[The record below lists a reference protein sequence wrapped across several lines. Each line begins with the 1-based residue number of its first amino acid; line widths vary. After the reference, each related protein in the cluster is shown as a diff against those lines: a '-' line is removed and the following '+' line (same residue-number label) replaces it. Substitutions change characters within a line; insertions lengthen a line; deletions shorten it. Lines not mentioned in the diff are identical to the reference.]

1 MLKTIT
7 KMTQEQLDE
16 LEASGVI
23 TVPAVKKAP
32 DHLHNPIS
40 TPTLPADN
48 AGLSE
53 VAEATKQ
60 VAVSVQQVSADQ
72 TEAVKSAMTQV
83 SDALRVM
90 AEKPTWQHIR
100 IEVTRGRNDL
110 IKTADLIKV
119 S

>member
-1 MLKTIT
+1 MRKSVTV
-7 KMTQEQLDE
+7 MSQEEFDA
-16 LEASGVI
+16 LEASGAI
-23 TVPAVKKAP
+23 TVPAEKKAP
-32 DHLHNPIS
+32 
-40 TPTLPADN
+40 TKLPEVPKAPVVADT
-48 AGLSE
+48 GLTE

-60 VAVSVQQVSADQ
+60 VADSVKQVSTDQ
-72 TEAVKSAMTQV
+72 TEAVKTAMTQV